1 MNQTFLHSFICMCLF
16 PFRHTLPHRGW
27 SGSRST
33 KTGQRFE
40 KLPLVFLSLFY
51 IFPNFDILST
61 VYGALGALGQGRVG
75 PGTYGTGPGGYGTG
89 PGGYVVGP
97 GGLGTGPGGSGPGLG
112 GYGGRGVGPGGALG
126 IGGVGPGGV
135 GGGLGGLG
143 RGPGGY
149 GGGVGPGG
157 TCCVKQNQMHQFK
170 YLISH
175 VIMLIVYFECSV
187 N

>member
-1 MNQTFLHSFICMCLF
+1 MSFPPLGIRYPTGAGVGPGALK
-16 PFRHTLPHRGW
+16 PGK
-27 SGSRST
+27 GS
-33 KTGQRFE
+33 K
-40 KLPLVFLSLFY
+40 KLPLAFLSLFY
-51 IFPNFDILST
+51 IFPNLYILST

-89 PGGYVVGP
+89 P
-97 GGLGTGPGGSGPGLG
+97 G

-149 GGGVGPGG
+149 GVGVGPGG

-175 VIMLIVYFECSV
+175 VIMLIVYFECPV